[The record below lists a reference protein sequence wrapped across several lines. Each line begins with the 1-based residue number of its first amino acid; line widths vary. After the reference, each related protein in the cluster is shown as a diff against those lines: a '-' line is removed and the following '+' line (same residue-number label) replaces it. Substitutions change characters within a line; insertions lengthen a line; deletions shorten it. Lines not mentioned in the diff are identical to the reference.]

1 MRLVS
6 KDDAAKLAADPKA
19 EGIKTYYVEKAKGN
33 SIPKHFMA
41 EENPD
46 KKEIEIAGSKVV
58 VGRNKER
65 SEYVAFVLPAKA
77 EGEEP
82 QAYYVRDHSFLDNST
97 EYVEY
102 VKPKAEP
109 KPKKEKAAKAEG
121 DTAAAA
127 TGAPEG
133 TNFKG
138 GKKGGKG
145 KAAAATADAGTADDP
160 GAEVA

>member
-6 KDDAAKLAADPKA
+6 KEDAAKLAADPKA
-19 EGIKTYYVEKAKGN
+19 EVKTYYVEKAKGN

-41 EENPD
+41 EENKD
-46 KKEIEIAGSKVV
+46 KKDLVIDGNTVTVA
-58 VGRNKER
+58 RNKER
-65 SEYVAFVLPAKA
+65 SEYVAFVLPAT
-77 EGEEP
+77 GDQTEP
-82 QAYYVRDHSFLDNST
+82 QAYYVRDHGFLEAASEFVT
-97 EYVEY
+97 Y

-121 DTAAAA
+121 EA
-127 TGAPEG
+127 APEG

-145 KAAAATADAGTADDP
+145 KAAAASAEGEASTDGDT
-160 GAEVA
+160 GAA